1 MNSMFTRNSKPWSQ
15 SEELLKTHVR
25 VCKHTEY
32 SKLRGAAL
40 MRTEKGVCLL
50 QLFQS
55 ELSQYRAGKGMYNQL
70 PQE

>member
-1 MNSMFTRNSKPWSQ
+1 MFICNSKPSSQ
-15 SEELLKTHVR
+15 SEELLKSHVC

-40 MRTEKGVCLL
+40 MRTEKRVCLL
-50 QLFQS
+50 ELFQS
-55 ELSQYRAGKGMYNQL
+55 ELSQYRASKYMYNQL